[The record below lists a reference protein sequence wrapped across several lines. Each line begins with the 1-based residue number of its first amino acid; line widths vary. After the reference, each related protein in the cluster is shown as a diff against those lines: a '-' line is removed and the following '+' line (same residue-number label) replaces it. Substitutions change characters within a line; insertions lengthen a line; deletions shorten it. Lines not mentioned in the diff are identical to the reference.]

1 MGLETGF
8 NVFVIAGSI
17 FCAGIILWY
26 ILNEIKMIKPL
37 KIIYK
42 NTIRTSNGTI
52 ENEGTNSPSIIIFR
66 NQGTS
71 IAYVLGNV
79 KIFPGESWQLK
90 TIPES

>member
-1 MGLETGF
+1 
-8 NVFVIAGSI
+8 
-17 FCAGIILWY
+17 
-26 ILNEIKMIKPL
+26 MIKPL

-79 KIFPGESWQLK
+79 KIFPGESWQMKNDPGIVIENSFTVTFDTSVPGLENNLAVIRGYYK
-90 TIPES
+90 D

>member
-1 MGLETGF
+1 
-8 NVFVIAGSI
+8 
-17 FCAGIILWY
+17 
-26 ILNEIKMIKPL
+26 MIKPL

-52 ENEGTNSPSIIIFR
+52 ENEGPNSPSIIIFR

-90 TIPES
+90 KRSRNRDRKQLYGDIRHIGSRIREQLSRYSRIL